1 MRKWVYIG
9 DLLPRGPYRGDSAEA
24 VADSLREEISAV
36 AKASK
41 SKVEDVRQ
49 AVLDQIVSW

>member
-1 MRKWVYIG
+1 MQKWVYIG
-9 DLLPRGPYRGDSAEA
+9 DLIPRGPYRGESAKA
-24 VADSLREEISAV
+24 VADSLREEIADA

-49 AVLDQIVSW
+49 AVLAEIVSW